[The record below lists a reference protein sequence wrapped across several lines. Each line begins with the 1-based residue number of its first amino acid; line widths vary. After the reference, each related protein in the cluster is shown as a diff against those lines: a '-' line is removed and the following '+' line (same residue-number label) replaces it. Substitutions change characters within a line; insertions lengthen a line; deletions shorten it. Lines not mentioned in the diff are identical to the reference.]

1 MIFDSPMLLLLA
13 PVLGVV
19 VGVLTWI
26 ARQRRIRLAGLWSS
40 ELRHQAEASG
50 RFGPVWLG
58 IVAVLLGVALAG
70 PRGGRTEI
78 TTESRALSLVMVMD
92 VSRSMLAEDVAPS
105 RLGRAVREARR
116 LVHDLPGDRLGLIA
130 FAGRSYIL
138 SPLTIDGG
146 AITLQLDALSPDLA
160 SQGGT
165 SLAAALVQGAQ
176 LLDASTEIAD
186 RVLVVFTDGEAH
198 DSLDAIVRSAEYI
211 REEGIRLVL
220 VAEGT
225 AVPTQIPIRDSAG
238 TLLEYQ
244 RTRSGD
250 IVETWRRDRVLGQI
264 ADASDGT
271 IIPANVPDQAGA
283 VRDLTTAFKRN
294 PTTETRTAD
303 LTPLAWIPLLMA
315 ALVLL
320 GQTVTRRT
328 ASLVALAALLLRP
341 MGASAQLVTDA
352 ERAVRDSTLEKA
364 SQAYLALA
372 RRGFAK
378 DTSFYNA
385 GTAAIMAGQLEAASA
400 PLTQAAMS
408 VDPDLRF
415 RALYN
420 LGTAALK
427 MSRID
432 TARAEALREMVIQHL
447 KEALLLHPGSAE
459 AKWNFELALRA
470 EPPPSDGGGGGGGGQ
485 SAPPPPSGRED
496 QPEADP
502 QPVPDGLTR
511 SQAEQILNS
520 IERQERAVR
529 TNQQKRR
536 RGRGAAG
543 GKDW

>member
-1 MIFDSPMLLLLA
+1 MIFDSPVLLLLA
-13 PVLGVV
+13 PVLGVA
-19 VGVLTWI
+19 VGLLTWS
-26 ARQRRIRLAGLWSS
+26 ARHRRIRLAGSWSP
-40 ELRHQAEASG
+40 ELQRQAKANG
-50 RFGPVWLG
+50 RYGPVWLG
-58 IVAVLLGVALAG
+58 IVAILLGVALAG
-70 PRGGRTEI
+70 PRGGRTEV

-105 RLGRAVREARR
+105 RLGLAVREARR
-116 LVHDLPGDRLGLIA
+116 LVHDLPGDRVGLIA

-165 SLAAALVQGAQ
+165 SLAAALTQGAQ
-176 LLDASTEIAD
+176 LLGASTEISD

-198 DSLDAIVRSAEYI
+198 DSLQAIVRSAKQL
-211 REEGIRLVL
+211 REDGVRLVL

-225 AVPTQIPIRDSAG
+225 TAPTRIPIRDSAG
-238 TLLEYQ
+238 NLLEYKQ
-244 RTRSGD
+244 TRSGD
-250 IVETWRRDRVLGQI
+250 VVETSRQDNVLRQI

-271 IIPANVPDQAGA
+271 IIPADVPDQAGA
-283 VRDLTTAFKRN
+283 IRDLTTAFKRN

-303 LTPLAWIPLLMA
+303 LLPLAWIPLLLA

-328 ASLVALAALLLRP
+328 ASLVGLAALLLRP
-341 MGASAQLVTDA
+341 MAASAQMVTDA
-352 ERAVRDSTLEKA
+352 ERAVQASDLEKA
-364 SQAYLALA
+364 SQAYLELA

-385 GTAAIMAGQLEAASA
+385 GTAAIMAGKLEEATV
-400 PLTQAAMS
+400 PLTQAAKS

-420 LGTAALK
+420 LGTAALTI
-427 MSRID
+427 SRVD
-432 TARAEALREMVIQHL
+432 TARAEALREVAIRHL
-447 KEALLLHPGSAE
+447 KEALLLHPRSAE
-459 AKWNFELALRA
+459 AKWNLELALRA
-470 EPPPSDGGGGGGGGQ
+470 EPPPSDGGGGGGGQ
-485 SAPPPPSGRED
+485 STPPPPSGNESE
-496 QPEADP
+496 QEAEPEP
-502 QPVPDGLTR
+502 SPDGLTQ

-520 IERQERAVR
+520 VEREERATR
-529 TNQQKRR
+529 ANQQKRR
-536 RGRGAAG
+536 RGRGAGG

>member
-1 MIFDSPMLLLLA
+1 MIFDSPVLLLLA
-13 PVLGVV
+13 PVLGFL
-19 VGVLTWI
+19 VGLLTWA
-26 ARQRRIRLAGLWSS
+26 ARHRRIRLAGSWSG
-40 ELRHQAEASG
+40 ELRQQAKASG
-50 RFGPVWLG
+50 RMGPVWLG
-58 IVAVLLGVALAG
+58 TVAVMLGVALAG

-116 LVHDLPGDRLGLIA
+116 LVHDLPGDRVGLIA

-165 SLAAALVQGAQ
+165 SLAAALTQGAQ
-176 LLDASTEIAD
+176 LLGASTEISD
-186 RVLVVFTDGEAH
+186 RVLVVFSDGEAH
-198 DSLDAIVRSAEYI
+198 DSLDAIVRSAEHI
-211 REEGIRLVL
+211 REEGVRLVL

-225 AVPTQIPIRDSAG
+225 AAPTRIPIRDSAG
-238 TLLEYQ
+238 TLLEYK
-244 RTRSGD
+244 RTRSGE
-250 IVETWRRDRVLGQI
+250 IVETSRQDGTLQQI
-264 ADASDGT
+264 ANASDGT
-271 IIPANVPDQAGA
+271 IIPADVPDQAGA
-283 VRDLTTAFKRN
+283 IRDLTTAFKRN

-303 LTPLAWIPLLMA
+303 LMPLAWIPLLMA

-328 ASLVALAALLLRP
+328 ASLVGLAALLLGP
-341 MGASAQLVTDA
+341 MAASAQLVTDA
-352 ERAVRDSTLEKA
+352 ERAVRDSALERA
-364 SQAYLALA
+364 SQAYLDLA
-372 RRGFAK
+372 RNGFAR

-385 GTAAIMAGQLEAASA
+385 GTASIMAGNLEAATV
-400 PLTQAAMS
+400 PLAQAARS
-408 VDPDLRF
+408 VDPELRF

-427 MSRID
+427 TSRVD
-432 TARAEALREMVIQHL
+432 TARADALREVAIQHL
-447 KEALLLHPGSAE
+447 KEALLLQPQSAE
-459 AKWNFELALRA
+459 AKWNLELALRA
-470 EPPPSDGGGGGGGGQ
+470 EPPPSDGGGGGGQ
-485 SAPPPPSGRED
+485 SAPPPPSGQEE

-502 QPVPDGLTR
+502 EPVPEGLSQ

-520 IERQERAVR
+520 VEREERATR

-536 RGRGAAG
+536 RGRGAGG

>member
-1 MIFDSPMLLLLA
+1 MIFDSPVLLLLA
-13 PVLGVV
+13 PVLGVA
-19 VGVLTWI
+19 VGLLTWS
-26 ARQRRIRLAGLWSS
+26 ARHRRIRLAGSWSP
-40 ELRHQAEASG
+40 ELQRQAKANG
-50 RFGPVWLG
+50 RYGPVWLG
-58 IVAVLLGVALAG
+58 IVAILLGVALAG
-70 PRGGRTEI
+70 PRGGRTEV

-105 RLGRAVREARR
+105 RLGLAVREARR

-165 SLAAALVQGAQ
+165 SLAAALTQGAQ
-176 LLDASTEIAD
+176 LLGASTEISD

-198 DSLDAIVRSAEYI
+198 DSLQAIVRSAKQL
-211 REEGIRLVL
+211 REDGVRLVL

-225 AVPTQIPIRDSAG
+225 TAPTRIPIRDSAG
-238 TLLEYQ
+238 NLLEYK
-244 RTRSGD
+244 RTRNGD
-250 IVETWRRDRVLGQI
+250 VVETSRQDNVLRQI

-271 IIPANVPDQAGA
+271 IIPADVPDQAGA
-283 VRDLTTAFKRN
+283 IRDLTTAFKRN

-303 LTPLAWIPLLMA
+303 LLPLAWIPLLLA

-328 ASLVALAALLLRP
+328 ASLVGLAALLLRP
-341 MGASAQLVTDA
+341 MAASAQMVTDA
-352 ERAVRDSTLEKA
+352 ERAVRASDPEKA
-364 SQAYLALA
+364 SQAYLELA

-385 GTAAIMAGQLEAASA
+385 GTAAIMAGKLEEATV
-400 PLTQAAMS
+400 PLTQAAKS

-420 LGTAALK
+420 LGTAALTT
-427 MSRID
+427 SRVD
-432 TARAEALREMVIQHL
+432 TARAEALREVAIKHL

-459 AKWNFELALRA
+459 AKWNLELALRA
-470 EPPPSDGGGGGGGGQ
+470 EPPPSDGGGGGGGQ
-485 SAPPPPSGRED
+485 STPPPPSGNESEQD
-496 QPEADP
+496 AEPEP
-502 QPVPDGLTR
+502 TPDGLTQ

-520 IERQERAVR
+520 VEREERATR
-529 TNQQKRR
+529 ANQQKRR
-536 RGRGAAG
+536 RGRGAGG

>member
-1 MIFDSPMLLLLA
+1 MIFDSPVLLLLA
-13 PVLGVV
+13 PVFGVA
-19 VGVLTWI
+19 VGLLTWS
-26 ARQRRIRLAGLWSS
+26 ARHRRIRLAGSWSP
-40 ELRHQAEASG
+40 ELQRQAKANG
-50 RFGPVWLG
+50 RYGPVWLG
-58 IVAVLLGVALAG
+58 IVAILLGVALAG
-70 PRGGRTEI
+70 PRGGRTEV

-105 RLGRAVREARR
+105 RLGLAVREARR
-116 LVHDLPGDRLGLIA
+116 LVHDLPGDRVGLIA

-165 SLAAALVQGAQ
+165 SLAAALTQGAQ
-176 LLDASTEIAD
+176 LLGASTEISD

-198 DSLDAIVRSAEYI
+198 DSLQAIVRSAKQL
-211 REEGIRLVL
+211 REDGVRLVL

-225 AVPTQIPIRDSAG
+225 TAPTRIPIRDSAG
-238 TLLEYQ
+238 NLLEYK

-250 IVETWRRDRVLGQI
+250 VVETSRQDNILREI

-271 IIPANVPDQAGA
+271 IIPADVPDQAGA
-283 VRDLTTAFKRN
+283 IRDLTTAFKRN

-303 LTPLAWIPLLMA
+303 LLPLAWIPLLLA

-328 ASLVALAALLLRP
+328 ASLVGLAALLLRP
-341 MGASAQLVTDA
+341 MAASAQMVTDA
-352 ERAVRDSTLEKA
+352 ERAVQASDPEKA
-364 SQAYLALA
+364 SQAYLELA

-385 GTAAIMAGQLEAASA
+385 GTAAIMAGKLEEATV
-400 PLTQAAMS
+400 PLTQAAKS

-420 LGTAALK
+420 LGTAALTT
-427 MSRID
+427 SRVD
-432 TARAEALREMVIQHL
+432 TARAEALREVAIKHL

-459 AKWNFELALRA
+459 AKWNLELALRA
-470 EPPPSDGGGGGGGGQ
+470 EPPPPDGGGGGGGQ
-485 SAPPPPSGRED
+485 SPPPPPSGNESEQD
-496 QPEADP
+496 AEPEP
-502 QPVPDGLTR
+502 SPDGLTQ

-520 IERQERAVR
+520 VEREERATR
-529 TNQQKRR
+529 ANQQKRR
-536 RGRGAAG
+536 RGRGAGG

>member
-1 MIFDSPMLLLLA
+1 MIFDSPVLLLLA
-13 PVLGVV
+13 PVLGVA
-19 VGVLTWI
+19 VGLLTWS
-26 ARQRRIRLAGLWSS
+26 ARQRRIRLAGSWSP
-40 ELRHQAEASG
+40 ELQRQAKANG
-50 RFGPVWLG
+50 RYGPVWLG
-58 IVAVLLGVALAG
+58 IVAILLGVALAG
-70 PRGGRTEI
+70 PRGGRTEV

-105 RLGRAVREARR
+105 RLGLAVREARR

-165 SLAAALVQGAQ
+165 SLAAALTQGAQ
-176 LLDASTEIAD
+176 LLGASTEISD

-198 DSLDAIVRSAEYI
+198 DSLQAIVRSAKQL
-211 REEGIRLVL
+211 REDGVRLVL

-225 AVPTQIPIRDSAG
+225 TAPTRIPIRDSAG
-238 TLLEYQ
+238 NLLEYK
-244 RTRSGD
+244 RTRNGD
-250 IVETWRRDRVLGQI
+250 VVETSRQDNVLRQI

-271 IIPANVPDQAGA
+271 IIPADVPDQAGA
-283 VRDLTTAFKRN
+283 IRDLTTAFKRN

-303 LTPLAWIPLLMA
+303 LLPLAWIPLLLA

-328 ASLVALAALLLRP
+328 ASLVGLAALLLRP
-341 MGASAQLVTDA
+341 MAASAQMVTDA
-352 ERAVRDSTLEKA
+352 ERAVRASDPEKA
-364 SQAYLALA
+364 SQAYLELA

-385 GTAAIMAGQLEAASA
+385 GTAAIMAGKLEEATV
-400 PLTQAAMS
+400 PLTQAAKS

-420 LGTAALK
+420 LGTAALTI
-427 MSRID
+427 SRVD
-432 TARAEALREMVIQHL
+432 TARAEALREVAIRHL
-447 KEALLLHPGSAE
+447 KEALLLHPRSAE
-459 AKWNFELALRA
+459 AKWNLELALRA
-470 EPPPSDGGGGGGGGQ
+470 EPPPSDGGGGGGGQ
-485 SAPPPPSGRED
+485 STPPPPSGNESE
-496 QPEADP
+496 QEAEPEP
-502 QPVPDGLTR
+502 SPDGLTQ

-520 IERQERAVR
+520 VEREERATR
-529 TNQQKRR
+529 ANQQKRR
-536 RGRGAAG
+536 RGRGAGG

>member
-1 MIFDSPMLLLLA
+1 MIFDSPGLLFLA

-19 VGVLTWI
+19 VGMLTWS
-26 ARQRRIRLAGLWSS
+26 ARHRRIRLAGSWSV

-116 LVHDLPGDRLGLIA
+116 LVHDLPGDRVGLIA

-165 SLAAALVQGAQ
+165 SLAAALAQGAQ
-176 LLDASTEIAD
+176 LLGASTEISD

-198 DSLDAIVRSAEYI
+198 DSLDAIVRSAEYV
-211 REEGIRLVL
+211 REEGVRLVL

-225 AVPTQIPIRDSAG
+225 AVPTNIPIRDSAG
-238 TLLEYQ
+238 TLLEYK

-250 IVETWRRDRVLGQI
+250 LVETWRRDQVLRQI

-271 IIPANVPDQAGA
+271 IIPADVPDQAGA

-303 LTPLAWIPLLMA
+303 LMPLAWIPLLVA

-328 ASLVALAALLLRP
+328 ASLVGLAALLLRP
-341 MGASAQLVTDA
+341 MGVSAQLVTGA
-352 ERAVRDSTLEKA
+352 ERSVRDSALEKA

-372 RRGFAK
+372 RRGFAE
-378 DTSFYNA
+378 DTSYYNA
-385 GTAAIMAGQLEAASA
+385 GTAAMMAGKLEAATV
-400 PLTQAAMS
+400 PLTRAATS

-427 MSRID
+427 TSRVD
-432 TARAEALREMVIQHL
+432 TARAEALREVAIKHL
-447 KEALLLHPGSAE
+447 KEALLLHPGSSE
-459 AKWNFELALRA
+459 AKWNLELALRA
-470 EPPPSDGGGGGGGGQ
+470 EPPPSDGGGGGGQG
-485 SAPPPPSGRED
+485 APPPPSGQED
-496 QPEADP
+496 EPEADP
-502 QPVPDGLTR
+502 QPVPDGLTQ

-520 IERQERAVR
+520 IERQERATR
-529 TNQQKRR
+529 ANQQKRR
-536 RGRGAAG
+536 RGRGSGG